1 MKGVP
6 KEISGKNLWAI
17 FVVSIAGTVIW
28 ELPYI
33 KYTYYDPMLE
43 AYNLTNT
50 QAGLLLSMYAIGCML
65 LYIPGGILADK
76 YSAKKLVL
84 AATYGTALIGFGF
97 YFVDSFLG
105 CLLVFFLL
113 AITTG
118 MLFWSSVL
126 KVVRILSGK
135 AQAAG
140 YGFYYGAGTFIG
152 VANGAGQLAI
162 YKIYEN
168 DPVQAMRA
176 VVLFMS
182 TVILIAAILVHI
194 FYDEKHIDM
203 ANVEMETEEEKFHV
217 SHIGKVIRNR
227 YFWGAVAVMLCMY
240 SVYAG
245 QTYFTPYMT
254 SQLGMEVTDS
264 AFLSVLRTYVFYLL
278 CPIGGYFADKV
289 LKSTLRFYSYGFVF
303 VVASYIAVLFIPK
316 GEAGTTLAVALSL
329 ISAAFALLLYG
340 VMWSIMDEV
349 KIPVTYAATAI
360 GIASIIVYA
369 PDLFIHT
376 LFGVI
381 LDHFGDVLGY
391 EIIFMILAGVGVL
404 AIIISSVL
412 SRVIKRNTQNSV
424 VKQDT

>member
-1 MKGVP
+1 
-6 KEISGKNLWAI
+6 
-17 FVVSIAGTVIW
+17 
-28 ELPYI
+28 
-33 KYTYYDPMLE
+33 
-43 AYNLTNT
+43 
-50 QAGLLLSMYAIGCML
+50 
-65 LYIPGGILADK
+65 
-76 YSAKKLVL
+76 
-84 AATYGTALIGFGF
+84 
-97 YFVDSFLG
+97 
-105 CLLVFFLL
+105 
-113 AITTG
+113 
-118 MLFWSSVL
+118 
-126 KVVRILSGK
+126 
-135 AQAAG
+135 
-140 YGFYYGAGTFIG
+140 
-152 VANGAGQLAI
+152 
-162 YKIYEN
+162 
-168 DPVQAMRA
+168 
-176 VVLFMS
+176 
-182 TVILIAAILVHI
+182 
-194 FYDEKHIDM
+194 
-203 ANVEMETEEEKFHV
+203 
-217 SHIGKVIRNR
+217 
-227 YFWGAVAVMLCMY
+227 
-240 SVYAG
+240 
-245 QTYFTPYMT
+245 MT

-412 SRVIKRNTQNSV
+412 SRVIKRNNSV